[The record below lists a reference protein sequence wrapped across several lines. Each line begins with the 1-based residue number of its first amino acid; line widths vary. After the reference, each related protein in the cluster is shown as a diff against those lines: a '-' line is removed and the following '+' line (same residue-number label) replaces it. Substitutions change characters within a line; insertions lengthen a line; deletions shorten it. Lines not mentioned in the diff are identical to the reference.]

1 MSHESRKKRKTQKS
15 RGIEVDMDAARI
27 LRTVS
32 DGEAFYFYEDF
43 GKPIGEKAK
52 SLHEF
57 LEKVKHVK
65 LESILFHLQRKD
77 FQKWIETVF
86 GDSKLA
92 KKIGRI
98 RPTRKED
105 LRTEIQSV
113 IENRLRELRE
123 TPLTLS
129 VSEDLTVTSP
139 SSTS

>member
-1 MSHESRKKRKTQKS
+1 
-15 RGIEVDMDAARI
+15 MDAARI

-43 GKPIGEKAK
+43 GKPTGEKAK

-57 LEKVKHVK
+57 LEKVRHVK
-65 LESILFHLQRKD
+65 LESLLFHLQRKD

-98 RPTRKED
+98 RPSRKED
-105 LRTEIQSV
+105 LRMKIQST
-113 IENRLRELRE
+113 IENRLKELKE
-123 TPLTLS
+123 TSLTLS
-129 VSEDLTVTSP
+129 VSENLAVTSP
-139 SSTS
+139 SSTQ